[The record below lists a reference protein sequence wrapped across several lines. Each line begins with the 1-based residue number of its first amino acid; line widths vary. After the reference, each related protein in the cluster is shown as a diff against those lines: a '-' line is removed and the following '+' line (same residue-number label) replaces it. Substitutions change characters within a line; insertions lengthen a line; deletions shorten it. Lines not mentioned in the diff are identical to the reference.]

1 MAVDFP
7 RRTPDIP
14 QSTCCPEF
22 VPEFLGLLQTIVML
36 HWATYRIF
44 SDKPTTY
51 IIFKRHFFISRA
63 TFGAN
68 DIVRSRG
75 GVILDPILPPPPR
88 QSSLF
93 LLSLSLIFFFPELTV
108 NP

>member
-75 GVILDPILPPPPR
+75 GVILDPILPPPPVKAPSF
-88 QSSLF
+88 SSHF
-93 LLSLSLIFFFPELTV
+93 L
-108 NP
+108 